1 MNEVR
6 TLGMGCLRTQSSLV
20 LGPWLSTKNDAGQ
33 HKNSLL
39 GFPYLH
45 GKLGHVVH
53 KAHLSLGTERPGHLS
68 NLGWQVKYLG
78 TRKPNSVELALALG
92 NMLIS

>member
-68 NLGWQVKYLG
+68 NLGWPV
-78 TRKPNSVELALALG
+78 NAWVLG
-92 NMLIS
+92 NQIQWSWPWLWGTC